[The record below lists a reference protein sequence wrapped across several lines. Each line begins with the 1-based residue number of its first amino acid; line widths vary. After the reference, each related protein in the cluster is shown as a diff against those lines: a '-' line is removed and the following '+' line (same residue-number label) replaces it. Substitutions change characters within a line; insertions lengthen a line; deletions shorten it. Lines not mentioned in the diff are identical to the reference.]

1 MYKRDPRRWR
11 GLTGIEAG
19 GALIPMLLV
28 ERRAAST
35 IYAVVYQA
43 GKGNLPDVQLK
54 ALGDVDGRLVYQV
67 SGP

>member
-1 MYKRDPRRWR
+1 
-11 GLTGIEAG
+11 
-19 GALIPMLLV
+19 MLLV

-35 IYAVVYQA
+35 IYAVVYHA